1 MCVCIVVYPCICLYI
16 LVYACISLY
25 IIVYHCIS
33 LYMLYILVYH
43 CISLYIIVYPCIS
56 LYILVYAVYPCRFR
70 VWCYKLVKAKSFQ
83 TITFT
88 VIFISSIILALETP
102 LPVTSQL
109 FCSIQ
114 QTIVFFDVFFLIWFI
129 FEFTLK
135 VSK

>member
-25 IIVYHCIS
+25 IIVYPCIS
-33 LYMLYILVYH
+33 LYILVYAVYP
-43 CISLYIIVYPCIS
+43 CISLYILVYYCIS